1 MTDSLHRAMGFYGL
15 RDGRVAVFAVHPA
28 ADPALPGDVRAALR
42 REYGRLGW
50 IAPRALAACPPAE
63 QLYYDQVAQVVMPSW
78 SRGRVTLLGDAAYAV
93 SLLAGQGAA
102 LAIAGAYVLGEHLAR
117 AASID
122 TALAGYEQM
131 LRPVVLDK
139 QETARKGVR
148 WFVPSTRSQLW
159 LRRAAFAAA
168 RLPVADRLLAATLV
182 GKPTTIIADL
192 AGRRAAPTLITDHK
206 A

>member
-102 LAIAGAYVLGEHLAR
+102 LA
-117 AASID
+117 
-122 TALAGYEQM
+122 GYEQM

-139 QETARKGVR
+139 QDTARKGVR